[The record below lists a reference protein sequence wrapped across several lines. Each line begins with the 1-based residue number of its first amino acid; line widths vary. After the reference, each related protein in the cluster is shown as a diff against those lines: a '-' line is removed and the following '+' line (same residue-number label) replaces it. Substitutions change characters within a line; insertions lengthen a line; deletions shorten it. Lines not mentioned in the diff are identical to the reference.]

1 MASPRSIVEGTT
13 PVIDLTFRDP
23 DDVLEDPSTITAI
36 HRDPDGVET
45 TYTQADPEIT
55 QQSTGKWRLI
65 LPPAD
70 RGAHTVHV
78 VGVGA
83 TTTVTKT
90 IRFTVRA
97 DGVEST

>member
-1 MASPRSIVEGTT
+1 MASTKSIVEGTT

-23 DDVLEDPSTITAI
+23 DDELENPSTITAI
-36 HRDPDGVET
+36 HRDPDGVEVS
-45 TYTQADPEIT
+45 YTQADPEI
-55 QQSTGKWRLI
+55 SLLSLGKWRLI
-65 LPPAD
+65 LPPAA

-83 TTTVTKT
+83 STTVTKT

-97 DGVEST
+97 DGVETT

>member
-1 MASPRSIVEGTT
+1 MAAPRSIVEGTT

-23 DDVLEDPSTITAI
+23 DDELENPSTITAI
-36 HRDPDGVET
+36 HRKPDNTED
-45 TYTQADPEIT
+45 TYTQASPEIT
-55 QQSTGKWRLI
+55 LQSLGKWRLI

-90 IRFTVRA
+90 IRFTVKA
-97 DGVEST
+97 DGVEAT